1 MENGPE
7 RGGGMQY
14 RQETQRWRLR
24 DTLAAAMLFL
34 GSAGFVWWQNTR
46 VAVLWD
52 LGYLLDTSWRIAL
65 GQMPYR
71 DFPLAHAPITFLIQ
85 AGLIKLFGRHYLVP
99 VIYAAISGGLGTVVA
114 WRIVLRTV
122 LPMGRSAWWMAL
134 MLSAPL
140 IVVGIYAIY
149 PHPIYDSDCAL
160 AILGAVLLLTRVEE
174 NRGWAGGFSTGAAC
188 VLPLFVK
195 QNMGLPFLAAA
206 AFAIGVVALAGW
218 IWRGSMR
225 PSGTRETDG
234 AGYSQGFT
242 LGYSRSLPPGAC
254 AAVLVGMAAGLAV
267 ALAGLAATAGLHNYF
282 YWTVHF
288 AAQRRLPGF
297 GSILAVYAQPSL
309 LWMGPVVAAGLVL
322 CRSRFAKA
330 AWGGVLAFALVAAPF
345 VYSLIYLLVQDDADE
360 RADNLLALW
369 PLWML
374 AALVVAFS
382 SLRRGVRMRT
392 VMPFIVLAAIEGT
405 FLSQQLWGSTYALWP
420 LLVLL
425 IAGVLAELT
434 HAVRSVAIGVAAAA
448 GITLAICGGLYAA
461 SLERL
466 DYMDI
471 TDDAPVELAQT
482 IALRG
487 MADRGPYLTNLD
499 ELVAFADREI
509 PADDALLLL
518 PGEDPFYYASG
529 RTPRFPVTLFDP
541 ATDPNSAAQLMD
553 EARKRNV
560 RWVIVKRVL
569 QSKTNVMPEFDQT
582 MRLVEGE
589 FALYRRLE
597 GYDVYRL
604 K

>member
-1 MENGPE
+1 MDSPE

-14 RQETQRWRLR
+14 RQETPQWRLR
-24 DTLAAAMLFL
+24 DTIAAALLFL
-34 GSAGFVWWQNTR
+34 GSAAFVWWQNTR

-71 DFPLAHAPITFLIQ
+71 DFPLAHTPVTFLIQ

-99 VIYAAISGGLGTVVA
+99 VIYAAISGGLGTVLA

-122 LPMGRSAWWMAL
+122 LPMGRSAWWMSL

-140 IVVGIYAIY
+140 IVVGLYAIY
-149 PHPIYDSDCAL
+149 PHPIYDCDCAL
-160 AILGAVLLLTRVEE
+160 AILLALWLLGWVDNPHAVLQAWKLPL
-174 NRGWAGGFSTGAAC
+174 AGAAC

-195 QNMGLPFLAAA
+195 QNMGLPFLAAVA
-206 AFAIGVVALAGW
+206 TALLALMVAEGV
-218 IWRGSMR
+218 R
-225 PSGTRETDG
+225 
-234 AGYSQGFT
+234 
-242 LGYSRSLPPGAC
+242 SRSAR
-254 AAVLVGMAAGLAV
+254 AAVRSRYGAVLLGMAGAMAV
-267 ALAGLAATAGLHNYF
+267 ALAVIGATAGLHNYF

-288 AAQRRLPGF
+288 AAQRRMPGF
-297 GSILAVYAQPSL
+297 GSVLAVYAQPSL
-309 LWMGPVVAAGLVL
+309 LWMGPVVAAGLML
-322 CRSRFAKA
+322 CRSRFAKT
-330 AWGGVLAFALVAAPF
+330 AWGGVFAFALVAAPF

-374 AALVVAFS
+374 AALGFALYA
-382 SLRRGVRMRT
+382 LRRGVRMRT
-392 VMPFIVLAAIEGT
+392 LMPLIALAAIHGT

-434 HAVRSVAIGVAAAA
+434 HTVRSVAIGIAAAA
-448 GITLAICGGLYAA
+448 CITLVVCGGLYAA

-466 DYMDI
+466 DYIDI
-471 TDDAPVELAQT
+471 PDDAPVVRAQT
-482 IALRG
+482 GALKG
-487 MADRGPYLTNLD
+487 MADRGPYLANLD
-499 ELVAFADREI
+499 ELVAFAAREI
-509 PADDALLLL
+509 PANDALLLL
-518 PGEDPFYYASG
+518 PGEDPFYYATG

-541 ATDPNSAAQLMD
+541 ATDPYSAAQLMD
-553 EARKRNV
+553 EARRRNV

-569 QSKTNVMPEFDQT
+569 QSKANVMPEFDHT
-582 MRLVEGE
+582 VRLVEGE
-589 FALYRRLE
+589 FTLYRRLE

>member
-1 MENGPE
+1 MDNGAGS
-7 RGGGMQY
+7 GGGTQY
-14 RQETQRWRLR
+14 RLETPQWRLR
-24 DTLAAAMLFL
+24 DTIAAALLFL
-34 GSAGFVWWQNTR
+34 GSAAFVWWQNTR

-71 DFPLAHAPITFLIQ
+71 DFPLAHAPITFLLQ

-99 VIYAAISGGLGTVVA
+99 VIYAAVSGGLGTVIA

-122 LPMGRSAWWMAL
+122 LHVGRGAWWMSL

-140 IVVGIYAIY
+140 VVVGLYAIY
-149 PHPIYDSDCAL
+149 PHPIYDCDCAL
-160 AILGAVLLLTRVEE
+160 AILLAVLLLTRVEE
-174 NRGWAGGFSTGAAC
+174 NRGWAGGFCTGASC

-195 QNMGLPFLAAA
+195 QNMGLPFLAAV
-206 AFAIGVVALAGW
+206 AFAIGVIALAGW

-225 PSGTRETDG
+225 PSGTQETAI

-242 LGYSRSLPPGAC
+242 LGFSRSLPPGAC

-267 ALAGLAATAGLHNYF
+267 ALAIIGATAGMHNYF

-288 AAQRRLPGF
+288 AAQRRMPGF

-309 LWMGPVVAAGLVL
+309 LWMGPGVAAGLAL
-322 CRSRFAKA
+322 CQSRFAKA
-330 AWGGVLAFALVAAPF
+330 AWGGVLACALVAAPF

-374 AALVVAFS
+374 AALVAALYA
-382 SLRRGVRMRT
+382 LRRGVTMRT
-392 VMPFIVLAAIEGT
+392 LMPLIVLAAIHGT

-420 LLVLL
+420 LLLLL
-425 IAGVLAELT
+425 IAGVLVELPNT
-434 HAVRSVAIGVAAAA
+434 VRPVANGVAAAA
-448 GITLAICGGLYAA
+448 CITLAICGGLYAA

-466 DYMDI
+466 NYIDI
-471 TDDAPVELAQT
+471 PDDAPVEF
-482 IALRG
+482 ALTGALKG
-487 MADRGPYLTNLD
+487 MADRGAYLANLD
-499 ELVAFADREI
+499 ELVAFAAREI
-509 PADDALLLL
+509 PASDALLLL
-518 PGEDPFYYASG
+518 PGEDPFYYATG

-541 ATDPNSAAQLMD
+541 ATDPYSSAQLMD
-553 EARKRNV
+553 EARRQNV
-560 RWVIVKRVL
+560 RWVILKRVL
-569 QSKTNVMPEFDQT
+569 QSKANVMPEFDQT
-582 MRLVEGE
+582 LRLVEGE